1 MRTEVMVARLVLLG
15 GVLSVALMLAGL
27 VAIETHGVDGHGVEF
42 PRIVENR
49 EAGRAVD
56 VFVSVGQLA
65 QALSRWPPDPVAVMT
80 VGVVVL
86 LVTPALGL
94 AAALVGFIRDRDRV
108 YAVISTLLIA
118 VLAWALTLRVGG

>member
-1 MRTEVMVARLVLLG
+1 MVARLVLLG
-15 GVLSVALMLAGL
+15 GVLSVGLMLAGL
-27 VAIETHGVDGHGVEF
+27 VAIERHGVDGHPVESA
-42 PRIVENR
+42 RIVENR
-49 EAGRAVD
+49 ESGRSVD

-65 QALSRWPPDPVAVMT
+65 PALSRWPPDPVAVMT
-80 VGVVVL
+80 VGVLVL

-108 YAVISTLLIA
+108 YAVISMLLIV

>member
-1 MRTEVMVARLVLLG
+1 
-15 GVLSVALMLAGL
+15 
-27 VAIETHGVDGHGVEF
+27 
-42 PRIVENR
+42 
-49 EAGRAVD
+49 
-56 VFVSVGQLA
+56 VGQLV

-86 LVTPALGL
+86 LITPALGL